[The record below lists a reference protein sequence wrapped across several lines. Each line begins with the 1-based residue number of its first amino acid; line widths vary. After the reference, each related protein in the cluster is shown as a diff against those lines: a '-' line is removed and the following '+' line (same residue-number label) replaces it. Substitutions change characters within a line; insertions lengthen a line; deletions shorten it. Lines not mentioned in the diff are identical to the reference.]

1 MPRRSLFLVI
11 LILVVWFYISFVT
24 NILGPLIPVII
35 DNFTLSLAMAGLLPF
50 SFFLAYG
57 IMSIPAGMFTE
68 RYGEKAAM
76 LVAFSFNF
84 LGAFLFALFPV
95 YHIALI
101 SLFTIGIGMA
111 ILQVVIN
118 PLMREAGGEEHFAF
132 NSVLGQLVF
141 GAGSFVSPFVFTYMM
156 RNVPVNTGSGNF
168 LTRLMTELVPEKLP
182 WVSLYW
188 IFVVAGLIMLVT
200 MLLVR
205 IPRVELKEDEK
216 SGAWR
221 SYIMLLGQKK
231 IILFFL
237 GIFAYVGTE
246 QTLANWMSKFLS
258 TYHGFDPVTQGATA
272 VAWFWGLMTVGCI
285 LGLVI
290 LKLIDSK
297 IVLRVFALLAMA
309 DVAVALFGP
318 AKLSL
323 LAFPAGGFF
332 ISVMYSVVV
341 SLALNSVDKHHGTFS
356 GILCSGILGGAVV
369 PLIVGWLGDHLGLRT
384 GMLFVYVTLGYI
396 LFISIWAKPLI
407 RNKTVSLSTLLGKKQ
422 PE

>member
-1 MPRRSLFLVI
+1 MPRRSLFLVV
-11 LILVVWFYISFVT
+11 LILVIWFYISFVT

-35 DNFTLSLAMAGLLPF
+35 ENFTLSLAMAGFLPF

-57 IMSIPAGMFTE
+57 VMSVPAGMFTE
-68 RYGEKAAM
+68 RYGEKTAM

-84 LGAFLFALFPV
+84 AGALLFALFPV

-141 GAGSFVSPFVFTYMM
+141 GAGSFVSPFVFSYMM
-156 RNVPVNTGSGNF
+156 QNVPVKAGAGNG
-168 LTRLMTELVPEKLP
+168 LTRLLTNLVPEKLP

-188 IFVVAGLIMLVT
+188 IFMVAGLLMLVI
-200 MLLVR
+200 MILVR

-216 SGAWR
+216 TGAWR
-221 SYIMLLGQKK
+221 SYFTLLGQKK

-246 QTLANWMSKFLS
+246 QTLANWMSKFLN
-258 TYHGFDPVTQGATA
+258 TYHGFDPVTQGSTA
-272 VAWFWGLMTVGCI
+272 VAWFWGLMTIGCMV
-285 LGLVI
+285 GLVI

-309 DVAVALFGP
+309 DVALALFGP
-318 AKLSL
+318 ANLAI

-332 ISVMYSVVV
+332 ISVMYSINV

-369 PLIVGWLGDHLGLRT
+369 PLIVGWLGDHFGLRI
-384 GMLFVYVTLGYI
+384 GMMFVYVTLGYI

-407 RNKTVSLSTLLGKKQ
+407 NNKTVSLATLFGKKTS
-422 PE
+422 E